1 MDGSMRDLNLIREG
15 RDEQDGARRAALLA
29 VSGLAGGGL
38 VLVLSLVAAPPPPVE
53 AHSRDPLASLSIEDD
68 LAAETVETAER
79 DPIDRV
85 ALTFPERLE
94 GDPPELAAAIA
105 AANAELAHP
114 EPLPVHPAIA
124 LPGYGA
130 PTSTIGERAGAA
142 LPAAMVATIDAE
154 RLEGT
159 STTDTLVNAAL
170 PATTR
175 MVADAPEGHDG
186 EYTLQVISY
195 DSPEGAHAFAE
206 GLRSR
211 GHRAFVMQAHIE
223 GRGTVHRVRI
233 GPFETMGEAQ
243 RYRQTFE
250 TEEHMNTIVIRRRES

>member
-1 MDGSMRDLNLIREG
+1 MDGSMRDLNLIREN
-15 RDEQDGARRAALLA
+15 RDEQDGTRRAALLA

-38 VLVLSLVAAPPPPVE
+38 VLVLSLVAAPPAPIEEP
-53 AHSRDPLASLSIEDD
+53 SRDPLASLRIEDG
-68 LAAETVETAER
+68 LSAETLEDTER
-79 DPIDRV
+79 EPIDRV

-114 EPLPVHPAIA
+114 EPLPVHAA
-124 LPGYGA
+124 LHA
-130 PTSTIGERAGAA
+130 PMGTVSGERAAIA
-142 LPAAMVATIDAE
+142 LPAAMAATIDAA

-159 STTDTLVNAAL
+159 SDSDAMVSAAL
-170 PATTR
+170 PSGPR
-175 MVADAPEGHDG
+175 MVADAAEGHDG
-186 EYTLQVISY
+186 EFTLQVISY

-206 GLRSR
+206 GLRAR
-211 GHRAFVMQAHIE
+211 GHRAFVMQAHID

-250 TEEHMNTIVIRRRES
+250 TTEHMNTIVIRRRES